1 MSPDADSPLPMG
13 PAKSLRGWTKL
24 PPDKIWEIKSPVQGT
39 MPREIDGQA
48 RAATKESP

>member
-39 MPREIDGQA
+39 MPREFDGQA
-48 RAATKESP
+48 RAATRESP

>member
-24 PPDKIWEIKSPVQGT
+24 PPDKIWVINSPVQGT

-48 RAATKESP
+48 RAATRESP